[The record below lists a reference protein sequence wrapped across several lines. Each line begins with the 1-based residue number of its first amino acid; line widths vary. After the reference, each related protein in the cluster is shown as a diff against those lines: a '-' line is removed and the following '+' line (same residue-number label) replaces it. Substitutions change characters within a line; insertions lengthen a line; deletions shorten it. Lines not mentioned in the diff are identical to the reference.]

1 MSEYSSVR
9 YKNCFLRQVIVR
21 VDFSQFIQTNMVFDE
36 NIEKEILKTFP
47 RRGKDQIIR
56 FNSINLV
63 LSAKNNGI
71 PNANG
76 EVLEGIQ
83 REYLTNDHM
92 NRLILTNKFI
102 VFEINQYSSFELHK
116 KWVQSILLALFQRN
130 SLSATRTG
138 IRYINT
144 FDTSKIKLQKNYF
157 AQDIASSLCIRL
169 IEEEQKP
176 RLIRSM
182 HTAEYRVDEM
192 TMNFRYGMFNPEYPN
207 YLKKNDF
214 ALDYDFFS
222 DNVIDSVD
230 EIFQVI
236 DRGHYEIQV
245 LFEHSIT
252 DSLREVMQR

>member
-1 MSEYSSVR
+1 
-9 YKNCFLRQVIVR
+9 
-21 VDFSQFIQTNMVFDE
+21 
-36 NIEKEILKTFP
+36 
-47 RRGKDQIIR
+47 
-56 FNSINLV
+56 
-63 LSAKNNGI
+63 
-71 PNANG
+71 
-76 EVLEGIQ
+76 
-83 REYLTNDHM
+83 
-92 NRLILTNKFI
+92 
-102 VFEINQYSSFELHK
+102 
-116 KWVQSILLALFQRN
+116 
-130 SLSATRTG
+130 
-138 IRYINT
+138 
-144 FDTSKIKLQKNYF
+144 
-157 AQDIASSLCIRL
+157 
-169 IEEEQKP
+169 
-176 RLIRSM
+176 M